1 MVECRELEELASLSN
16 GLPDENSLRV
26 GDVRPNGSSSSVLGL
41 RGAMW
46 NSAALGDFN
55 SGSEPALEPNASL
68 GNEPKVGEAKSVDF
82 SADSG
87 LSLVANDPKC
97 DG

>member
-1 MVECRELEELASLSN
+1 VECRELEELASLSN
-16 GLPDENSLRV
+16 GLPDEKSLLV

-41 RGAMW
+41 SGAMW

-55 SGSEPALEPNASL
+55 SGSRTALEPNASL

-82 SADSG
+82 CAESE
-87 LSLVANDPKC
+87 LSVLANDPKC